1 MTATGRKRK
10 FSSIVTA
17 QARPLVVA
25 SVGSLAKNVLAKGLG
40 MATEAVRITRQ
51 SLLAERAFYLAM
63 MAALFLL
70 VVWGFAPS
78 FFLRVWLTAPPTYI
92 DRPDWMSWA
101 FIAHGL
107 LASGWLIL
115 FAVQTVLIG
124 RKQLRLHKAIG
135 QLAYPLYFANIATGA
150 FVGFL
155 GARYGFHG
163 VPFDSITFAALPWMV
178 ILAFAILGWAG
189 LKERRDP
196 QRHKRLMLLAT
207 IVLAD
212 AGIARVTVFHGL
224 LPDWMSATALFLIP
238 LVVWDLATLRRLHR
252 TTILGGLLVA
262 AVLLLAI
269 PVGMSEPWHAAV
281 STIIASEG
289 MAAGRIAQ

>member
-1 MTATGRKRK
+1 MR
-10 FSSIVTA
+10 
-17 QARPLVVA
+17 
-25 SVGSLAKNVLAKGLG
+25 
-40 MATEAVRITRQ
+40 TEAVRKTRQ
-51 SLLAERAFYLAM
+51 SLRAERAFYLSM
-63 MAALFLL
+63 MAAIFLV

-78 FFLRVWLTAPPTYI
+78 FFLRGWLTPPASYI

-101 FIAHGL
+101 FIAHGV
-107 LASGWLIL
+107 LATGWLIL

-124 RKQLRLHKAIG
+124 QKHLRLHKAIG
-135 QLAYPLYFANIATGA
+135 QSSYPLYFANIATGT

-155 GARYGFHG
+155 GARYGFHA

-178 ILAFAILGWAG
+178 ILAFAVLGWAG

-207 IVLAD
+207 IALAD

-224 LPDWMSATALFLIP
+224 LPNWMSATALFLVP
-238 LVVWDLATLRRLHR
+238 LMVWDLAILRRLHR

-262 AVLLLAI
+262 AAVLLAI
-269 PVGMSEPWHAAV
+269 PVGMSEPWHAVV
-281 STIIASEG
+281 STIIGSEG
-289 MAAGRIAQ
+289 MSAGKIAH